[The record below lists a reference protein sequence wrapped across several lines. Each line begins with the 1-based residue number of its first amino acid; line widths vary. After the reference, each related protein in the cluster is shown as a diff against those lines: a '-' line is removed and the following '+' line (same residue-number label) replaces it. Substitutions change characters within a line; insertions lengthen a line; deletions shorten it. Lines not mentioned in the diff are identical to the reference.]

1 MLAAYELVSRNQT
14 AFARRERLYPA
25 GCPVTRAM
33 ISQFGGVLHKPRI
46 GIKVK
51 CPISEHALIPNNS
64 DNKVNYEA
72 QIELNLFVRL
82 SNTVSLALQY
92 DDNDFIV
99 AHFLATQS
107 AWILRHSK

>member
-1 MLAAYELVSRNQT
+1 MVRVTHPSRALIN
-14 AFARRERLYPA
+14 EKGNPRLPT
-25 GCPVTRAM
+25 PPKNETR
-33 ISQFGGVLHKPRI
+33 VC
-46 GIKVK
+46 KVK

-82 SNTVSLALQY
+82 SNYTVALALQY

-99 AHFLATQS
+99 AHFSVTQS